1 MASERYLALL
11 RGINVGGKNI
21 IRMTDLKACFE
32 NSGCTDVATFIQS
45 GNVMFR
51 SAEKDRNKLE
61 HAIERSLSAR
71 FKYASRVVLL
81 TYRQLDRVVVQAPES
96 FGASPDA
103 YRYNVI
109 FLKRPLTG
117 SGAMKNVTLKPGVD
131 TACSC
136 NGVLY
141 FSVLK
146 SEASRSHLTKIIGLP
161 MYQHMTIRNW
171 NTTTRVHA
179 LMGSM

>member
-32 NSGCTDVATFIQS
+32 STGCTDVATYIQS
-45 GNVMFR
+45 GNVIFR
-51 SAEKDRNKLE
+51 STEKDRARLE
-61 HAIERSLSAR
+61 HAIERSLSKR
-71 FKYASRVVLL
+71 FRYASRVVLL
-81 TYRQLDRVVVQAPES
+81 TYKQLDRIVAQAPDG
-96 FGASPDA
+96 FGASPEA

-117 SGAMKNVTLKPGVD
+117 PGAMKNVTLKPGVD
-131 TACSC
+131 TASAR

-146 SEASRSHLTKIIGLP
+146 REASRSRLTKIIGLP
-161 MYQHMTIRNW
+161 MYQYMTIRNW

-179 LMGSM
+179 LMGAM